1 MSYSIGPGRQVTL
14 HFSIEIVDAGV
25 VDSNFDKAPATFRVG
40 DGNLLPGFEQALYGL
55 SAGDKK
61 VIAIKP
67 EQGFGMPNPNNVQ
80 YLSRQD
86 FDADMDLQLGLMLSF
101 ADANHSELPGTITG
115 IEGDTVEVDFNHPLA
130 GKDLLF
136 NVHILEV
143 TPV

>member
-1 MSYSIGPGRQVTL
+1 MSYSIGPDRQVTL

-101 ADANHSELPGTITG
+101 ADANNSELRGTITG